1 MSKKPIIGVT
11 PLWDAERKSVWMLP
25 EYLDAI
31 RCAGG
36 IPVVLPLLA
45 EPQDIERLAGEFD
58 GFLFTGGHDVSPEL
72 YGAVNL
78 GLSVCS
84 PERDAMETFLLKAV
98 LKEDKPVLGICRG
111 LQLLNAVLGGT
122 LWQDLPTERPSE
134 INHRQ
139 GKPYDK
145 TVHKVKLMSALR
157 APLEKAEL
165 RVNSRHHQ
173 AIQHM
178 SAELIPAAFSPDNL
192 VEAAVMPSKKFVLAV
207 QWHPEYLYEKD
218 GDNFI
223 IFEAFIEACLKE

>member
-45 EPQDIERLAGEFD
+45 EPEDIERLAGEFD

-72 YGAVNL
+72 YGAVNS

-178 SAELIPAAFSPDNL
+178 SAELIPAAFSPDDL

>member
-45 EPQDIERLAGEFD
+45 EPEDIERLAGEFD

-72 YGAVNL
+72 YGAVNS

-157 APLEKAEL
+157 APLDKAEL

-178 SAELIPAAFSPDNL
+178 SAELIPAAFSPDDL

-223 IFEAFIEACLKE
+223 IFEAFVEACIKE